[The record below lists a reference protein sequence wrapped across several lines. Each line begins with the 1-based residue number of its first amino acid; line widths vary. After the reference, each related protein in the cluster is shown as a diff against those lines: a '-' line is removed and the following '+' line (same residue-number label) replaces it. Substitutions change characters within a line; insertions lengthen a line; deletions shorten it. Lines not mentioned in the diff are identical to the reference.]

1 MKLNPI
7 DSPGNNET
15 PSRAP
20 HDRYLIIVAADRDK
34 EIKCFDGQNEG
45 NLAKETESDRRRQ
58 HFVDHSYHI
67 RNCFNWFQF

>member
-15 PSRAP
+15 PSRGK
-20 HDRYLIIVAADRDK
+20 HDCYLIIVAADRDK

-45 NLAKETESDRRRQ
+45 NLAKEPERETGDDNISMTTPIS
-58 HFVDHSYHI
+58 H
-67 RNCFNWFQF
+67 